1 MVRTRKE
8 KKTAEGIKLSHPDR
22 TAAPSEDTL
31 LKLAQDRNLFEEAE
45 RKKRKIAKDR
55 GSDDDSDDGDELL
68 SSTADRVL
76 EAVLWSTSLS
86 MLHFTLDVLVQ
97 HQYAISIIWPQ
108 IIIRSVQASIGK
120 LPSQQSSNPLVLYW
134 AELMRAVFFLLIYV
148 LHPHV
153 SAPSFVPGLPVRFQY
168 PLRQILF
175 LTTSITSGCYLIH
188 ISNKYSYLAV
198 MKQSPPLGCLWVW
211 SVIELDLPYAV
222 LSLACIGGFFYQGG
236 YTIKQP
242 Y

>member
-8 KKTAEGIKLSHPDR
+8 RKAADGIKLAHPDR
-22 TAAPSEDTL
+22 SAAPSEDTL
-31 LKLAQDRNLFEEAE
+31 LKLAQDRNLFEDAE
-45 RKKRKIAKDR
+45 RKKRKNAKD
-55 GSDDDSDDGDELL
+55 SDSESDDGDELL
-68 SSTADRVL
+68 SSTADRIL
-76 EAVLWSTSLS
+76 EAMLWSISLS

-108 IIIRSVQASIGK
+108 IIIRSVQASI
-120 LPSQQSSNPLVLYW
+120 
-134 AELMRAVFFLLIYV
+134 VFFLLVYV

-153 SAPSFVPGLPVRFQY
+153 SAPSFVPGLPVRFQS
-168 PLRQILF
+168 PLRQIIF
-175 LTTSITSGCYLIH
+175 LVASVVSGCYLIH

-198 MKQSPPLGCLWVW
+198 MKQSPPLGCLWIW

-222 LSLACIGGFFYQGG
+222 LSLACTGGFFYQGG
-236 YTIKQP
+236 YTVKQP

>member
-108 IIIRSVQASIGK
+108 IIIRSVQASI
-120 LPSQQSSNPLVLYW
+120 
-134 AELMRAVFFLLIYV
+134 VFFLLIYV

>member
-8 KKTAEGIKLSHPDR
+8 KKAANEIKLSHPDR
-22 TAAPSEDTL
+22 TAVPSENTL

-45 RKKRKIAKDR
+45 RKQRKNAKAND
-55 GSDDDSDDGDELL
+55 SDADSDDGDELL

-76 EAVLWSTSLS
+76 ETMLWSISLS
-86 MLHFTLDVLVQ
+86 MLHMTLDVLVQ

-108 IIIRSVQASIGK
+108 IIMRSVQAS
-120 LPSQQSSNPLVLYW
+120 V
-134 AELMRAVFFLLIYV
+134 VFFLLVYV

-153 SAPSFVPGLPVRFQY
+153 SAPSFIPGLPVRFQS
-168 PLRQILF
+168 PLRQIIF
-175 LTTSITSGCYLIH
+175 LVASVVSGCYLIH

-198 MKQSPPLGCLWVW
+198 MKQAPPLGCIWIW
-211 SVIELDLPYAV
+211 SVIELDLPFAV
-222 LSLACIGGFFYQGG
+222 LSLACTGGFFYQGG